1 MKQWVVQVEA
11 VVDEAP
17 TQIWKEIWK
26 FGSAKQSVFQKKT
39 NRGYAGIEV
48 KTRRGK
54 ERGGF

>member
-39 NRGYAGIEV
+39 PPLFFFVSKDLHFQI
-48 KTRRGK
+48 K
-54 ERGGF
+54 